1 MSLKP
6 VLVRGWL
13 PPFVR
18 SEMVLRSRLVHEG
31 VLHVREVRDGV
42 AFPDE
47 LEVALYVAGLWEPF
61 YQLAVMLAPDPLK
74 SLFDKLE
81 GGVLREFSTGSGC

>member
-6 VLVRGWL
+6 AQSRDELL
-13 PPFVR
+13 KFVR

-31 VLHVREVRDGV
+31 ILHVREVRNGV

-47 LEVALYVAGLWEPF
+47 LEVTLYVAGLWEPF